1 MKTGWNLGNIPEKWY
16 IYRRQVKQEDRMKN
30 ELLTIEQVKEVEQSA
45 IALGITEQVLMER
58 AGEGVAQVILEKF
71 SPCLTVV
78 FCGPGK
84 NGGDGKVVARLLK
97 ERGWPV
103 EVINLEK
110 LPSFQKI
117 ETLLSHAS
125 LIVDALFG
133 AGFDRPLEENTLM
146 LINLINASL
155 KPIVSIDIPTGI
167 ETNSGAYCLGCI
179 RATCT
184 VTFFRAR
191 LGHYLL
197 PGREYRGELFVEDLG
212 LPDHL
217 LPPISAHVNCPSL
230 WNDGLKDPQLLDHKY
245 DRGPCLIIATGCM
258 PGAVRLATLAA
269 RRAGAGLVRVICK
282 REEYPL
288 FATTAWGEI
297 ITPIASADEFL
308 KWIEDIHFRA
318 LLWGTGTYPHDSTRE
333 QAITILLTKKPCV
346 LDGGALSS
354 FAGKTSELTS
364 HLHENVILTPHEG
377 EFLRL
382 FPHLAFLKNKTEKA
396 LKAAVEAGAI
406 IVLKG
411 NDTVIASPKGE
422 LIINANAPTT
432 LSTAGTGDVLAG
444 LMVSFL
450 AQGLPSFQAAAAAVW
465 IHGQAALHKGIGLIA
480 EDLPGEI
487 PSVLQGLSEM
497 RSEDLVH

>member
-1 MKTGWNLGNIPEKWY
+1 MKH
-16 IYRRQVKQEDRMKN
+16 
-30 ELLTIEQVKEVEQSA
+30 ELLTVEGVKEIEQSA
-45 IALGITEQVLMER
+45 IAAGTSEQVLMER
-58 AGEGVAQVILEKF
+58 AGGAVVEVILTKF
-71 SPCLTVV
+71 SPCLTII
-78 FCGPGK
+78 FCGSGK
-84 NGGDGKVVARLLK
+84 NGGDGRVVARLLK
-97 ERGWPV
+97 EKGWPV
-103 EVINLEK
+103 EIISLEK

-117 ETLLSHAS
+117 ETLLSHAG
-125 LIVDALFG
+125 LIIDALFG
-133 AGFDRPLEENTLM
+133 TGLTRPLEENTLM
-146 LINLINASL
+146 LISLINGSL
-155 KPIVSIDIPTGI
+155 KPVVSIDIPTGI
-167 ETNSGAYCLGCI
+167 ETNSGACCIESI
-179 RATCT
+179 RAIYT

-197 PGREYRGELFVEDLG
+197 PGRAYRGELFVKDLG

-217 LPPISAHVNCPSL
+217 LPSTFAHLNSPSL
-230 WNDGLKDPQLLDHKY
+230 WNDSLKDPQLLDHKY

-258 PGAVRLATLAA
+258 PGAIRLASLAA
-269 RRAGAGLVRVICK
+269 RRVGSGLVRVICK

-297 ITPIASADEFL
+297 ITPVASANDFL
-308 KWIEDIHFRA
+308 KWIEDKHFRA
-318 LLWGTGTYPHDSTRE
+318 LLWGTGTSPHDSIRE

-396 LKAAVEAGAI
+396 LKAAAEAGAI

-411 NDTVIASPKGE
+411 NDTVIASPTGE
-422 LIINANAPTT
+422 LVVNANAPTT

-444 LMVSFL
+444 LMVSLL
-450 AQGLPSFQAAAAAVW
+450 AQGLPPFQAAAAAVW
-465 IHGQAALHKGIGLIA
+465 IHGEAANHKGLGLIA
-480 EDLPGEI
+480 EDLLGEI
-487 PSVLQGLSEM
+487 PSVLQLLSKL
-497 RSEDLVH
+497 RHSH

>member
-1 MKTGWNLGNIPEKWY
+1 
-16 IYRRQVKQEDRMKN
+16 MKN
-30 ELLTIEQVKEVEQSA
+30 ELLTAEQVKEIEKFA
-45 IALGITEQVLMER
+45 IAGGISEQVLMER
-58 AGEGVAQVILEKF
+58 AGEGVVEVILEKF
-71 SPCLTVV
+71 SPCLTVI

-97 ERGWPV
+97 EKGWPV
-103 EVINLEK
+103 EILHLEK
-110 LPSFQKI
+110 LPSFEKI
-117 ETLLSHAS
+117 ETLLSHAD

-133 AGFDRPLEENTLM
+133 TGLTRPLEEETQM
-146 LINLINASL
+146 LIRMINNFS
-155 KPIVSIDIPTGI
+155 KPVVSIDIPTGV
-167 ETNSGAYCLGCI
+167 ETNSGACCGECI
-179 RATCT
+179 QATYT

-197 PGREYRGELFVEDLG
+197 PGREYRGELFVKDLG
-212 LPDHL
+212 VADAL
-217 LPPISAHVNCPSL
+217 LPPPSTHLNSPSL
-230 WNDGLKDPQLLDHKY
+230 WNGLLKDPQLLDHKY

-269 RRAGAGLVRVICK
+269 RRVGSGLVRVICK

-297 ITPIASADEFL
+297 ITPVASAEDFL

-396 LKAAVEAGAI
+396 LKAAAEAGAV

-422 LIINANAPTT
+422 LMINANAPST

-444 LMVSFL
+444 LMVSLL
-450 AQGLPSFQAAAAAVW
+450 AQGLPPFQAATAAVW
-465 IHGQAALHKGIGLIA
+465 IHGEAGNHRGLGLIA

-487 PSVLQGLSEM
+487 PAVLQELSEL
-497 RSEDLVH
+497 RQSP

>member
-1 MKTGWNLGNIPEKWY
+1 MGYTRRMVYYKID
-16 IYRRQVKQEDRMKN
+16 IYRGNTMKN
-30 ELLTIEQVKEVEQSA
+30 ELLTTEGLKETEQSV
-45 IALGITEQVLMER
+45 IATGISEQVLMER
-58 AGEGVAQVILEKF
+58 AGEGVVEVILEKF
-71 SPCLTVV
+71 SPCLTVI

-97 ERGWPV
+97 KKGWPV
-103 EVINLEK
+103 EVVSLEH
-110 LPSFQKI
+110 LPSFEKI
-117 ETLLSHAS
+117 ETLLSHAG
-125 LIVDALFG
+125 LIVDGLFG
-133 AGFDRPLEENTLM
+133 SGLARPLEENTLT
-146 LINLINASL
+146 LVSLINASL
-155 KPIVSIDIPTGI
+155 KPVVSIDIPTGI
-167 ETNSGAYCLGCI
+167 ETNSGASCIESI
-179 RATCT
+179 RATYT

-197 PGREYRGELFVEDLG
+197 PGREYRGELFVKDLG
-212 LPDHL
+212 LPDAL
-217 LPPISAHVNCPSL
+217 LPPTSSHLNSPSL
-230 WNDGLKDPQLLDHKY
+230 WNDSLKDPQLLDHKY

-258 PGAVRLATLAA
+258 PGAIRLASLAA
-269 RRAGAGLVRVICK
+269 RRGGSGLVRVICK

-297 ITPIASADEFL
+297 ITPVASAEEFF
-308 KWIEDIHFRA
+308 KWIEDKHFKA
-318 LLWGTGTYPHDSTRE
+318 LLWGAGTHPHDSIRE

-354 FAGKTSELTS
+354 FAGKASELTN

-396 LKAAVEAGAI
+396 LKAAAEAGAI

-444 LMVSFL
+444 LMVSLL
-450 AQGLPSFQAAAAAVW
+450 AQGLPPFQAAAAAVW
-465 IHGQAALHKGIGLIA
+465 MHGEAASHKGLGLIA
-480 EDLPGEI
+480 EDLLGEI
-487 PSVLQGLSEM
+487 PSVVQLLSKL
-497 RSEDLVH
+497 RHSPQAC